1 MRRTQRPPLHSPG
14 GRVGKGRWAQG
25 LALGLALGLASG
37 AYGRT
42 PGRSGVASADEG
54 APAAPSP
61 PAPRPPRGPSVPD
74 PAPFLDVAGASLVGV
89 SRSGETVLF
98 RMTSSGASQVFRTGR
113 DGGWPHR
120 LTFRTEGVDF
130 AVASPDGS
138 AVVLGYDRDGDENHA
153 LYLRPTTVGTPERTL
168 AAAPGV
174 RHGGVAWA
182 DDGTAIFF
190 HSNLGSRGS
199 AGGSGGATGDEE
211 PKEEAAPATDEFTI
225 RRMDVATGQAE
236 VVLPR
241 PGRWAVEDVGR
252 EARRLLVSKEISSRA
267 RALYVLTLATGALV
281 ELDPAPAGA
290 EVLPGSARFVRDGS
304 EVAFLSDRDG
314 AWRRAYVWT
323 EATGAV
329 RGVAAP
335 EGDVEALTV
344 SPDGETL
351 VLEVNVAGRSALVAR
366 DVATGAARPAP
377 DVGEALVGR
386 VVVDERGSWFFT
398 VVDASTPG
406 TVVRWDPPGAEGG
419 AGRTV
424 ALTHPDFAGLPPETF
439 AVTPK
444 AVAYPTFDGREIP
457 AWLYLPR
464 GREPKGLP
472 FVVQFHGGPA
482 SQARPGFS
490 AERAYLLSLGFG
502 ILAPN
507 VRGSTGYGRVYR
519 DLDDGPLRMDAVR
532 DGKAAADWLVASGL
546 ADPGRIAAT
555 GGSYGGFLVMALLT
569 EHPETYAAGVN
580 VVGIVNFETFLAQTA
595 GYRRSHR
602 ESEYGSLADPAFLRS
617 ISPIHRVDRIRVPL
631 LLGHG
636 ERDPRVPV
644 GEARQIEAALK
655 ARGASVE
662 AVYFRDEG
670 HGFVKRP
677 NRRQWTRRLA
687 EFLVRHLRPT

>member
-1 MRRTQRPPLHSPG
+1 MRRDRRPPLRSPRGTG
-14 GRVGKGRWAQG
+14 GWAF
-25 LALGLALGLASG
+25 GLALGLASG
-37 AYGRT
+37 LHGGT
-42 PGRSGVASADEG
+42 PGTSGVAFAEDG
-54 APAAPSP
+54 APAAPAP

-74 PAPFLDVAGASLVGV
+74 PTPFLDVAGASLVGV
-89 SRSGETVLF
+89 SRDGETVLF

-130 AVASPDGS
+130 AVASPDGT

-153 LYLRPTTVGTPERTL
+153 LYLRPTKVGTPERTL

-182 DDGTAIFF
+182 DDGTTIFF
-190 HSNLGSRGS
+190 HSNLGSG
-199 AGGSGGATGDEE
+199 
-211 PKEEAAPATDEFTI
+211 DEFTL
-225 RRMDVATGQAE
+225 RRMDVATGKAE
-236 VVLPR
+236 VVLPL

-252 EARRLLVSKEISSRA
+252 EARRLLVSKEVSSRA
-267 RALYVLTLATGALV
+267 RALYLAVVEPSPPAAEARGLV
-281 ELDPAPAGA
+281 EIDPAPEGV
-290 EVLPGSARFVRDGS
+290 EVLPGSARFVRGGS

-329 RGVAAP
+329 RPVPAP

-386 VVVDERGSWFFT
+386 VAVDERGSWFFT

-406 TVVRWDPPGAEGG
+406 TVVRWDPPGADGG

-424 ALTHPDFAGLPPETF
+424 PLTHPDFAGLAPETF

-457 AWLYLPR
+457 AWLYLPP

-546 ADPGRIAAT
+546 ADPARLAAT

-569 EHPETYAAGVN
+569 EFPETYAAGVN

-602 ESEYGSLADPAFLRS
+602 ESEYGSLSDPAFLRS
-617 ISPIHRVDRIRVPL
+617 ISPIHRVDRIRAPL

-655 ARGASVE
+655 ARGAPVE

-670 HGFVKRP
+670 HGFLKRP

-687 EFLVRHLRPT
+687 EFLVQHLRPVTTPGARTGD